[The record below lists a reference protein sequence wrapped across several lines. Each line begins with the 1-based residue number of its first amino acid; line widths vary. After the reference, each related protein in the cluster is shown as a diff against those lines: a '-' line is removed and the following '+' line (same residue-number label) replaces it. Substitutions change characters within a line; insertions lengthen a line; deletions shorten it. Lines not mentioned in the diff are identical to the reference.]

1 MSEKERTREK
11 KNSTEEP
18 NKAPISNTKHIFSE
32 AHLWLIHSGCVTE
45 LSFIDVKI
53 KRRRRSSGGSLS
65 QRSVLQKSQLRQN
78 LQ

>member
-1 MSEKERTREK
+1 MRENERTREK

-53 KRRRRSSGGSLS
+53 KRRRRIFKTPVGAHCLRDLYYRN
-65 QRSVLQKSQLRQN
+65 RS
-78 LQ
+78 